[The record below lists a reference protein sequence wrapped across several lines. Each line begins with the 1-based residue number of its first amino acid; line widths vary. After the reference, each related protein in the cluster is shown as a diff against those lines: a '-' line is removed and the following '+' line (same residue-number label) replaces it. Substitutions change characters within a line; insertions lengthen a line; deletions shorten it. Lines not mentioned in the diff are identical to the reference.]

1 MDLTVEVL
9 KSFIF
14 YSIIYL
20 SVSLMGGNYMESAIW
35 ALSGTMFAG
44 VITLIINLIKI
55 NKENK
60 KIDEIKDIVQNMR
73 IEQITN
79 LNYPVKDHDYNL
91 SLHDKN
97 LDKHMQKVKHLLD
110 IQEKNLSNVYKASE
124 YVNKIRDGFEI
135 KDLKASDF
143 VEFIDYSMSEIQR
156 QKDLIGKINKMLK
169 EYEVKIDSLE
179 KENKN
184 LKSKIKQLTS
194 PDLKKDTKDNN
205 VDDEI
210 EM

>member
-1 MDLTVEVL
+1 MDITVEVV

-35 ALSGTMFAG
+35 ALAGTMFAG

-60 KIDEIKDIVQNMR
+60 KIDDIKDMVQNMR
-73 IEQITN
+73 IGQITN
-79 LNYPVKDHDYNL
+79 LNYPIKDHD
-91 SLHDKN
+91 HN
-97 LDKHMQKVKHLLD
+97 LDKHMQKVKHLFD

-184 LKSKIKQLTS
+184 LKFKIKQLTS

-205 VDDEI
+205 IDDEI